1 MAKLPDAPEEYNPS
15 RFREILTEIES
26 QIEEAEMPISDDY
39 AVENMGVRRTTFDFG
54 TATDAE
60 VRETLAT
67 LITDLKRRGWLA

>member
-26 QIEEAEMPISDDY
+26 QIEEAEVPISDDY
-39 AVENMGVRRTTFDFG
+39 EVTNMGTRRTTIDFVTG
-54 TATDAE
+54 TDAE
-60 VRETLAT
+60 VRQLLAT